1 MEDIKELFGK
11 LVEHETT
18 SSVGAAE
25 SMKDVW
31 AIIKDR
37 PDPFS
42 IAIRNVI
49 VERMTQIRRVATS
62 TLRFHR
68 EVFVGHQMSDEN
80 LDDQLIDFLA
90 AQEKQVRIAE
100 EILRDDLGVSAES

>member
-1 MEDIKELFGK
+1 MKDIKELFGK

-18 SSVGAAE
+18 SSVRAAE

-31 AIIKDR
+31 AIVKDR
-37 PDPFS
+37 TDPFS

-49 VERMTQIRRVATS
+49 IEQMTQARRVATS

-68 EVFVGHQMSDEN
+68 EVFGGHRLSDEE

-100 EILRDDLGVSAES
+100 EILREDLGVSAES